1 MLDSLFNSLCIE
13 LNSNY
18 IKIVEGNKGKR
29 IKILKAQDIIL
40 NSINNGVLDVLDENS
55 IVDELN
61 KFFFENKV
69 SKKNVSIVLSGLTN
83 LLVREV
89 TIPYIQSDKIYTMLK
104 YESAQYFPVNID
116 KYILDYKVLEVLKD
130 GKNKKLRLLVFAVPK
145 NIIDQVMSIVNKLNL
160 KVSKIDIEP
169 NVLTRLS
176 KRLGLGKE
184 ESAMLLNVERNFL
197 TAVIIRDGIVHL
209 TKTYPH
215 DLNIN
220 DEENLD
226 INEYAINE
234 VYDNITKLIE
244 FYKIRERQELNNV
257 FVTGELANKIK
268 FDDVLPAKAGVN
280 VNYIVNLD
288 FVETEY
294 DRNKFI
300 IPVSTF
306 I

>member
-18 IKIVEGNKGKR
+18 IKVVEGRKGKKA
-29 IKILKAQDIIL
+29 KILKAQYIKLKNL
-40 NSINNGVLDVLDENS
+40 NSGVIDVLDENA
-55 IVDELN
+55 IVEALN
-61 KFFFENKV
+61 RFFFENKV
-69 SKKNVSIVLSGLTN
+69 SKKSVNIVLSGLTN

-104 YESAQYFPVNID
+104 YESSQYFPVNID

-160 KVSKIDIEP
+160 KINRIDIEP

-176 KRLGLGKE
+176 KRLEIGKE
-184 ESAMLLNVERNFL
+184 QSAMLLNVERNFL
-197 TAVIIRDGIVHL
+197 TAVIVKDGIVQL

-215 DLNIN
+215 DLNI
-220 DEENLD
+220 DDDGEL
-226 INEYAINE
+226 ISNEYSVNE

-257 FVTGELANKIK
+257 FVTGELSKNIRL
-268 FDDVLPAKAGVN
+268 DEVLPKKVAVN
-280 VNYIVNLD
+280 VNYIINLD
-288 FVETEY
+288 FIDT
-294 DRNKFI
+294 DCDKNKFI
-300 IPVSTF
+300 IPISTF